1 MRRSKS
7 PRCSDEY
14 KRDGRA
20 TRQNRYEQTGER
32 MRISLARSLV
42 EWTRNEPRENVQ
54 LREWEICLRNEDRF
68 RDDHHPTPSTP
79 RPSYFLTRQTTRRS
93 FISFF
98 FPPPFLRSTTYF
110 PSTLGYTSPILGIFR
125 TITNRSVKR
134 QFQSAK
140 ASTDS
145 RKNEDVTIRFRW
157 RKDDGA
163 KENRDWDRS

>member
-1 MRRSKS
+1 MG
-7 PRCSDEY
+7 
-14 KRDGRA
+14 GRLGK
-20 TRQNRYEQTGER
+20 TDTNKLGRGCE
-32 MRISLARSLV
+32 SRSLV
-42 EWTRNEPRENVQ
+42 EWTRNERRGKTCSCANGKFVCVTRIVSGTIIIQHLP
-54 LREWEICLRNEDRF
+54 
-68 RDDHHPTPSTP
+68 P

-163 KENRDWDRS
+163 KENRDGGSIVKGPK

>member
-68 RDDHHPTPSTP
+68 RDDHHPTPSTASFLLFDSP
-79 RPSYFLTRQTTRRS
+79 DNTTILYFIL
-93 FISFF
+93 

-110 PSTLGYTSPILGIFR
+110 PSTLEYTSPILGIFR